1 MTVKWNESIHF
12 ENFKIEKKNKGGGW
26 VGKAGRQ
33 AEEDGSIRM
42 LLNIYCEIH
51 EVCSLCVNKN
61 IIIYLIKY
69 RKQNSLSLN
78 RLHPFLRYSGV
89 ASLLFQSTDPPWWY
103 LLQSWVTTL
112 RAAVLSQMGSRN
124 SCLCSFKEASSSD
137 PLSYSS
143 VLNLKFFLMCFFM

>member
-1 MTVKWNESIHF
+1 MLISKGAISLELQSEMKIFPGKRVDGNEDRR
-12 ENFKIEKKNKGGGW
+12 EVRLGN
-26 VGKAGRQ
+26 VA
-33 AEEDGSIRM
+33 M

-103 LLQSWVTTL
+103 LLQS
-112 RAAVLSQMGSRN
+112 
-124 SCLCSFKEASSSD
+124 
-137 PLSYSS
+137 
-143 VLNLKFFLMCFFM
+143 